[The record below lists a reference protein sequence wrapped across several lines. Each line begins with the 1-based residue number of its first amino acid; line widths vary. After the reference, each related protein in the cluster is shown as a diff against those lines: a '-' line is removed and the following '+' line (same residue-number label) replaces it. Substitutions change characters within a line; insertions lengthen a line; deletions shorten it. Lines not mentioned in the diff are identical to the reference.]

1 MTTELARLIA
11 TMVLMGSLA
20 VATAATEQQDID
32 SATQGARVT
41 GKVLAESANAA
52 AVNAAIEAVLV
63 ETRIDL
69 DFRFAGR
76 TSETI
81 VAGP

>member
-1 MTTELARLIA
+1 
-11 TMVLMGSLA
+11 MVLMGSLA
-20 VATAATEQQDID
+20 VATAATEQQDTD
-32 SATQGARVT
+32 SATQSARVT

-52 AVNAAIEAVLV
+52 AVNDAIEAVLV

-69 DFRFAGR
+69 DFRLAGR

>member
-1 MTTELARLIA
+1 MTTKLTRLIT
-11 TMVLMGSLA
+11 TMALLGSLA
-20 VATAATEQQDID
+20 VATAATEQKDID
-32 SATQGARVT
+32 SATQGARAT

-52 AVNAAIEAVLV
+52 AVNDAIEAVLV
-63 ETRIDL
+63 ENRIDL
-69 DFRFAGR
+69 DFRFAGG